1 MTPLSEHQTW
11 CSSLGLLP
19 VTATQCQSPPHHRYH
34 PYPQDNTDRVLESL
48 AYSARGGFLYPWL
61 SFCPD
66 QSFSFRQQT
75 LKRQQELS
83 MGELVPSTVSSFLLN
98 RSAIRGQEKL
108 YGWRWNQAHS
118 THLYTYIATEP
129 GICDFFF
136 KRQTISVLLSNPKAQ
151 DFPTSNAK
159 DLVVPMVEQTA
170 ILQTG
175 DRVAV
180 SNRPRSSYRVQFCR
194 KQHPLLS
201 D

>member
-1 MTPLSEHQTW
+1 MTPLGEHQTW

-19 VTATQCQSPPHHRYH
+19 VTATQCQSPPHHCYH
-34 PYPQDNTDRVLESL
+34 PYPQDNMDRVLESL

-129 GICDFFF
+129 GICDFFLRDRLF
-136 KRQTISVLLSNPKAQ
+136 LFSSQTPKHRIFPQAMPKTWQCLWWSRLLSSRPG
-151 DFPTSNAK
+151 T
-159 DLVVPMVEQTA
+159 EQ
-170 ILQTG
+170 Q
-175 DRVAV
+175 
-180 SNRPRSSYRVQFCR
+180 
-194 KQHPLLS
+194 
-201 D
+201 